1 VNALALDPRL
11 TAQLTFRMR
20 PALEFVPSGVAALD
34 ALTGGLPRGA
44 ITDLYGPA
52 SSGRTSL
59 LLSILAG
66 ATGREEVC
74 ALVDSSDALDPSS
87 AASAGVNLERLL
99 WVRCAANPE
108 HALKA
113 VDLLIQGGGFGLVAL
128 DLGDVPPQIA
138 RRIPL
143 ATWYRLRRAIEDT
156 PAALVVVEREP
167 TLKSCAS
174 LILEMQREEVAWSG
188 SAGCSELLRG
198 ARLAAMPRKPVRQ
211 QTAAFDARA
220 VEAAEK
226 VRGQAEACPT
236 RPLNSLTC
244 RAGHASACPLRAS
257 GRTFSA
263 ASLG

>member
-1 VNALALDPRL
+1 VNSLALDPRL
-11 TAQLTFRMR
+11 TAQLTFRLR
-20 PALEFVPSGVAALD
+20 PALEFVPSGVAPLD

-74 ALVDSSDALDPSS
+74 ALVDSSDALDPVS
-87 AASAGVNLERLL
+87 AASAGVDLERLL
-99 WVRCAANPE
+99 WVRCMANPE

-113 VDLLIQGGGFGLVAL
+113 TDLLIQGGGFGLVAL

-143 ATWYRLRRAIEDT
+143 ATWFRLRRAIEDT

-167 TLKSCAS
+167 TVKSCAS
-174 LILEMQREEVAWSG
+174 LILEMKREGVAWSG

-198 ARLAAMPRKPVRQ
+198 ARLAATPRKPVRPQ
-211 QTAAFDARA
+211 AASFDARA
-220 VEAAEK
+220 
-226 VRGQAEACPT
+226 
-236 RPLNSLTC
+236 
-244 RAGHASACPLRAS
+244 
-257 GRTFSA
+257 
-263 ASLG
+263 LG